1 MAGDIQGEIARE
13 IQYFEK
19 KIVAWN
25 GRIGLW
31 ILSGHGRFRLDQP
44 WSIVQLRIVH
54 SIMADRFPML
64 PRRDFA
70 RGYTRVFPL
79 KGHDEMLE
87 RIRSRERE
95 FQFLQRERLSEICY
109 SIVEDRPVIRHC
121 YGMIYNIR
129 DTLFGELWKCM
140 VYDSCISSFLRI
152 IIIYEYRRW
161 RKEMEFIYRKWT
173 LTMCRFFS
181 FSYIFTIPLYP
192 YIYPYELKIIFGII
206 IKFNNFSNNL
216 VFSKQSFFFSLIS
229 NHTFFHKKGR
239 ISFETPH

>member
-1 MAGDIQGEIARE
+1 MNFKRTRSFSPRSTVEHSSITHRSFD
-13 IQYFEK
+13 
-19 KIVAWN
+19 
-25 GRIGLW
+25 
-31 ILSGHGRFRLDQP
+31 HGRP
-44 WSIVQLRIVH
+44 VPNAPS
-54 SIMADRFPML
+54 S
-64 PRRDFA
+64 

-79 KGHDEMLE
+79 RGHDEMLE
-87 RIRSRERE
+87 RIRSRERERE

-181 FSYIFTIPLYP
+181 FSYIFTIPLYL
-192 YIYPYELKIIFGII
+192 YPYELKIIFGII

-216 VFSKQSFFFSLIS
+216 LFSKQPFFFSLIS